1 MNTSYILF
9 GRGAGTRTP
18 SHGFGDRWFTI
29 NRLPY
34 IINIGVELPAKTHHF
49 TQASTL
55 WFI

>member
-1 MNTSYILF
+1 MNTSYNLF
-9 GRGAGTRTP
+9 GRGAGIRTP
-18 SHGFGDRWFTI
+18 SRGFGDRWFTI

-34 IINIGVELPAKTHHF
+34 LNIGVELSAKTHHF